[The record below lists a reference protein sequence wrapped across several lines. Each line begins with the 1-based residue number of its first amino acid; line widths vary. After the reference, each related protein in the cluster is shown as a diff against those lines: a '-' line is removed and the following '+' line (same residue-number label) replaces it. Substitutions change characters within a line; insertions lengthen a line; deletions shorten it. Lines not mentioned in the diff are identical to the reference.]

1 MCTSAANGL
10 GCFFGR
16 GLYFYPMTCTNC
28 GVRAPYV
35 MGTSTFNK
43 LCIKCFYNEDA
54 NKEYK
59 CDHPGC
65 MQAVAEI
72 EERILDGEVGG
83 GASSVEGGQARNLQ
97 LTIQELQNDVA
108 ELKATVTQIS
118 QQINA
123 LSAPPAWQGE
133 SSTWAWR

>member
-1 MCTSAANGL
+1 M
-10 GCFFGR
+10 GCFFGW
-16 GLYFYPMTCTNC
+16 GLYFYLVICTNC
-28 GVRAPYV
+28 GVRTPYV
-35 MGTSTFNK
+35 MGTPTFNK

-72 EERILDGEVGG
+72 EERILNGEVGG
-83 GASSVEGGQARNLQ
+83 GASSVEGAQARNLQ

-108 ELKATVTQIS
+108 ELKAPVTFC
-118 QQINA
+118 
-123 LSAPPAWQGE
+123 
-133 SSTWAWR
+133 SSSMAG